1 MICAPEPARTP
12 ILRAAPPT
20 GPGWVHATIA
30 QRTYRH
36 RLGWAQYDLALLAE
50 DRIYLL
56 REGWKFAGARRHAPL
71 CQVAAEGWIPRRNG
85 LPSGAVSRSSAEP
98 RAR

>member
-1 MICAPEPARTP
+1 MTSAPEPARTP
-12 ILRAAPPT
+12 LLRAAPPT

-50 DRIYLL
+50 DHIYIL
-56 REGWKFAGARRHAPL
+56 RRGWKFIGARPQEPL
-71 CQVAAEGWIPRRNG
+71 CQLVAEGWIPRPHG
-85 LPSGAVSRSSAEP
+85 LPS
-98 RAR
+98 RAASPPAPTTRA